1 MEIQLLPPFNQKWNK
16 GYLVINP
23 ENRRNICLYN
33 SNQDRTTISYARYLM
48 SVHLGYEVPSHLEVD
63 HINDDKTDDRIE
75 NFQLLTPEQNK
86 LKQEYNYVMFEQ
98 SLYLVECAWC
108 EIRFFISLRDMKM
121 KLAKGLEH
129 MFCSRRCAGKFHS
142 HDKQPVV
149 LMPSY

>member
-1 MEIQLLPPFNQKWNK
+1 MEIKLLPPFNQRWNK

-23 ENRRNICLYN
+23 ENRRNVCLYN
-33 SNQDRTTISYARYLM
+33 SDQDRTTISYARYLM

-63 HINDDKTDDRIE
+63 HINDDKTDDRID

-98 SLYLVECAWC
+98 SLFLVECAWC
-108 EIRFFISLRDMKM
+108 ELRFFISLRDMKM

-129 MFCSRRCAGKFHS
+129 MFCSRRCSGKFHS
-142 HDKQPVV
+142 HGKQPVI